1 MALGALQGSVGSGQ
15 RELGH
20 GGVVEGRGR
29 PGGGCMALVAG
40 LRKSSAYVRRVRGPL
55 EVSQMAGHALRG
67 SAGEVPARVALR
79 ALHADVRTC
88 KWKCRLGVIERG
100 VEPGG
105 RVVTLLARLREAAG
119 HVIGI
124 GCTLEVG

>member
-1 MALGALQGSVGSGQ
+1 
-15 RELGH
+15 
-20 GGVVEGRGR
+20 
-29 PGGGCMALVAG
+29 MALVAG
-40 LRKSSAYVRRVRGPL
+40 RGKSSAEGGRVRGRL
-55 EVSQMAGHALRG
+55 EVGRMAAHALRG
-67 SAGEVPARVALR
+67 RAGEVPAGVALR
-79 ALHADVRTC
+79 ALHPDVRAS

-119 HVIGI
+119 HVVGI